1 MKNKIVIFSMLC
13 LLLIQCKS
21 IKEVNILK
29 PNVEKI
35 PEKNIATI
43 QKKQAYD
50 AGKRVLNTCNTSKFR
65 AFTTQ
70 EATQELIQKMTVEKI
85 SRTCQ
90 EIVRTFG
97 QFNDLKFIEAIKI
110 NKTNEVIYRFK
121 CVYEKKY
128 YEKELQ
134 VYINNDSKISS
145 IKTKNWEE
153 EFVYNP

>member
-1 MKNKIVIFSMLC
+1 MKNKILIFS
-13 LLLIQCKS
+13 LLTLFLIQCKS
-21 IKEVNILK
+21 IKETVILK
-29 PNVEKI
+29 PTVKKI
-35 PEKNIATI
+35 PEKEVVSA
-43 QKKQAYD
+43 QKKQAYEG
-50 AGKRVLNTCNTSKFR
+50 GKRVLNTCNTSKFK
-65 AFTTQ
+65 AFTTK
-70 EATQELIQKMTVEKI
+70 EATQDLIQKMTADKI
-85 SRTCQ
+85 SKTCQ

-97 QFNDLKFIEAIKI
+97 KFQDLEFVEAIKI

>member
-1 MKNKIVIFSMLC
+1 MKNKIVIVSMLC

-70 EATQELIQKMTVEKI
+70 EATQELIQKMTIEKI

-134 VYINNDSKISS
+134 VYINSNSKISS